1 MGRLSSWCGLL
12 IAIIES
18 KMHQS
23 IVIGFNTQG
32 CRKFYFVHFAFYKVL
47 GLLKIS
53 RFEVDLTNHSVI
65 EDLRAYIT
73 TLEQFVFSFSSE
85 FQNRKGKIV

>member
-1 MGRLSSWCGLL
+1 M
-12 IAIIES
+12 
-18 KMHQS
+18 
-23 IVIGFNTQG
+23 
-32 CRKFYFVHFAFYKVL
+32 
-47 GLLKIS
+47 S